1 MNQRVIYKTEDGG
14 VAVIVPA
21 QECLE
26 KYTIQQIA
34 EKDVPEGLPYKI
46 VDVSE
51 IPSDRTF
58 RNAWEVDESELTDG
72 VGGSI
77 TSFEEVEN
85 GD

>member
-1 MNQRVIYKTEDGG
+1 MSEQRIIFKIEDGS
-14 VAVIVPA
+14 VAIIVPTP
-21 QECLE
+21 ECLE

-46 VDVSE
+46 VDISE

-58 RNAWEVDESELTDG
+58 RNAWEIDESELTDG

-77 TSFEEVEN
+77 TSFQ
-85 GD
+85 

>member
-1 MNQRVIYKTEDGG
+1 MDQRVIYKTEDGG
-14 VAVIVPA
+14 VAIIAPSP
-21 QECLE
+21 ECLE

-51 IPSDRTF
+51 ISSDRTF
-58 RNAWEVDESELTDG
+58 RNAWEIDESELTDG

-77 TSFEEVEN
+77 TSF
-85 GD
+85 